1 MKDNKFYSYMIMIIG
16 ILAVSTAAIFVKLA
30 TEVPPAMI
38 ANYRLLF
45 ATITLLPF
53 LLIFKR
59 RELVQ
64 LTKKDWLLI
73 ALAGISLC
81 IYFILW
87 FQSLHYTSVASSAI
101 FIALQPILAFLATSL
116 LFKERFS
123 QGATISIIISIAGC
137 FIIAW
142 GDLKQSSTLFYGDIL
157 ALLATFFITVY
168 FLLGQKVRK
177 HVSLLTYTTTAYL
190 FGTIGAVLFNI
201 VLRNDFF
208 SYSTKEWGVF
218 VSIAIVPTV
227 IGLNLLN
234 LALKRMRTSL
244 FSTGIIFEPVAASLL
259 AFIILHENIS
269 WWQWL
274 GGMILIFGLLLFI
287 ASTRRKRK
295 MKVTIT
301 P

>member
-1 MKDNKFYSYMIMIIG
+1 MIMIIG

>member
-1 MKDNKFYSYMIMIIG
+1 MIMIIG

-116 LFKERFS
+116 LYKERFS

>member
-1 MKDNKFYSYMIMIIG
+1 MKNTKFYPYSIMIIG

-30 TEVPPAMI
+30 TDVPPAII

-53 LLIFKR
+53 LLFFKR
-59 RELVQ
+59 KELAQ
-64 LTKKDWLLI
+64 LTTKDWFYI
-73 ALAGISLC
+73 SLAGISLC
-81 IYFILW
+81 VYFILW
-87 FQSLHYTSVASSAI
+87 FESLQYTSVASSAI

-116 LFKERFS
+116 LFRERFS
-123 QGATISIIISIAGC
+123 QGASISMVISIAGC
-137 FIIAW
+137 LIIAW
-142 GDLKQSSTLFYGDIL
+142 GDFKQSSTMFYGDML
-157 ALLATFFITVY
+157 ALLATFFITIY
-168 FLLGQKVRK
+168 FLLGQRVRQQ
-177 HVSLLTYTTTAYL
+177 VSLLTYTTTAYL
-190 FGTIGAVLFNI
+190 FGTIGAILFNVI
-201 VLRNDFF
+201 QGNTFF
-208 SYSTKEWGVF
+208 SYTTKEWGLF
-218 VSIAIVPTV
+218 VSIAIIPTV
-227 IGLNLLN
+227 IGLNLLH

-259 AFIILHENIS
+259 AFIILHEKIS
-269 WWQWL
+269 WSQWL